1 MTNAT
6 LPPPAAGPLAESET
20 HSPWELMKRRVRG
33 GELGA
38 WPVLIGLVIIWVVFQ
53 ALNDRFLTSQ
63 NLSNLALQ
71 ITAVGMISV
80 GVVLVLLLGE
90 IDLSVG
96 SVAGVCAATLAVL
109 SVRRGWSD
117 IAAIVAALLLG
128 ALIGLLQGTI
138 FAKIGVPAFVVTLAG
153 NLGWLGLMLYLL
165 GSEGTINVPTGPI
178 TNLMNTKLNEAT
190 GWIVGLLVVALYAVA
205 AFYGRARRA
214 ASGLPAARLRTD
226 LIRVIGLA
234 VVVVA
239 TVAVLNSY
247 QGVPLGLVLLVGLV
261 AVLDLVLRKTRYG
274 RSIFA
279 VGGNIEAA
287 RRAGINVA
295 AIQIS
300 VFTLCSTFAALG
312 GILLV
317 SRGFS
322 ATQTTGASDVLLL
335 AIAGAVIGGVSLFG
349 GRGSPWGALL
359 GAVVLGSISS
369 GMLLINVDSSVRYM
383 ITAAV
388 LLAAVILDSVSRR
401 GRRASGRG

>member
-1 MTNAT
+1 MTNST
-6 LPPPAAGPLAESET
+6 LPPAAGPLAEPET
-20 HSPWELMKRRVRG
+20 HSPWELVKRRVRG

-38 WPVLIGLVIIWVVFQ
+38 WPVLIGLVVIWIVFQ
-53 ALNDRFLTSQ
+53 ALSDRFLTPQ

-80 GVVLVLLLGE
+80 GIVLVLLLGE

-96 SVAGVCAATLAVL
+96 SVAGVAAALLAVL
-109 SVRRGWSD
+109 VVRQGWSD
-117 IAAIVAALLLG
+117 IAAIIAALVLG
-128 ALIGLLQGTI
+128 ALIGLLQGSI

-165 GSEGTINVPTGPI
+165 GEEGTINIPAGTI
-178 TNLMNTKLNEAT
+178 TDLMNTKLSAAT
-190 GWIVGLLVVALYAVA
+190 GWIIGLLVVALYAVLAIMGRNRRKA
-205 AFYGRARRA
+205 A
-214 ASGLPAARLRTD
+214 GLPAASLRTD
-226 LIRVIGLA
+226 LIRVVGLAA
-234 VVVVA
+234 VVVA
-239 TVAVLNSY
+239 AVAVLNAW
-247 QGVPLGLVLLVGLV
+247 QGVPLGLVILVGLV
-261 AVLDLVLRKTRYG
+261 AILDLVLRRTRYG

-322 ATQTTGASDVLLL
+322 ATQTTGASDVLLM

-359 GAVVLGSISS
+359 GAIVLGSINS
-369 GMLLINVDSSVRYM
+369 GMLLINLDSSVRYM

-401 GRRASGRG
+401 GRRSSGRG